1 MINFIIQAIG
11 VVLFATLLVM
21 CVLLFLLIFLS
32 LIELIK
38 EVYPKKEK
46 KKSVNLDWRDI
57 NIRIR
62 NEPDDWERWRKSL
75 ENRLRKI
82 KIKEK

>member
-1 MINFIIQAIG
+1 MINFLILAIG

-38 EVYPKKEK
+38 EVYPKKEE

-62 NEPDDWERWRKSL
+62 NESDVYWERWRKSL
-75 ENRLRKI
+75 ENRYEENKD
-82 KIKEK
+82 

>member
-1 MINFIIQAIG
+1 MINFIILAIG

-38 EVYPKKEK
+38 EVYPKKEE

-62 NEPDDWERWRKSL
+62 NEPDVYWERWRK
-75 ENRLRKI
+75 
-82 KIKEK
+82 

>member
-1 MINFIIQAIG
+1 MINFIILAIG

-38 EVYPKKEK
+38 EVYPKKEE

-62 NEPDDWERWRKSL
+62 NEPDVYWERWRKSL
-75 ENRLRKI
+75 ENRYEENKD
-82 KIKEK
+82 

>member
-1 MINFIIQAIG
+1 MINFIILEIG

-21 CVLLFLLIFLS
+21 CVLSFLLIFLS

-38 EVYPKKEK
+38 EVYPKKEE

-62 NEPDDWERWRKSL
+62 NEPDVYWERWRK
-75 ENRLRKI
+75 
-82 KIKEK
+82 

>member
-1 MINFIIQAIG
+1 MINFIILAIG

-38 EVYPKKEK
+38 EVYPKR

-62 NEPDDWERWRKSL
+62 NEPDVYWERWRKSL
-75 ENRLRKI
+75 ENRYEENKD
-82 KIKEK
+82 

>member
-1 MINFIIQAIG
+1 MINFIILAIG

-21 CVLLFLLIFLS
+21 CVLSFLLIFLS
-32 LIELIK
+32 LIEPIK
-38 EVYPKKEK
+38 EVYPKKEE

-62 NEPDDWERWRKSL
+62 NEPDVYWERWRKSL
-75 ENRLRKI
+75 ENRYEENKD
-82 KIKEK
+82 

>member
-1 MINFIIQAIG
+1 MINFIILAIG

-38 EVYPKKEK
+38 GVYPKR

-62 NEPDDWERWRKSL
+62 NEPDAYWERWRKSL
-75 ENRLRKI
+75 ENRYEENKD
-82 KIKEK
+82 

>member
-1 MINFIIQAIG
+1 MINFIILAIG

-21 CVLLFLLIFLS
+21 CVLSFLLIFLS

-38 EVYPKKEK
+38 EVYPKKEE

-62 NEPDDWERWRKSL
+62 NEPDVYWERWRKSL
-75 ENRLRKI
+75 ENRYEENKD
-82 KIKEK
+82 